1 MKMMDNVNHPSHYC
15 KPGRKECI
23 DEMLDLFGVEAV
35 RDFCLLNRY
44 KYQYRY
50 DLKNGAE
57 DLQKA
62 DNYEKIYL
70 DLGGNS
76 EKLAL
81 KVG

>member
-1 MKMMDNVNHPSHYC
+1 MNNVNHPSHYC

-35 RDFCLLNRY
+35 RDFCLLNRH

>member
-1 MKMMDNVNHPSHYC
+1 M
-15 KPGRKECI
+15 
-23 DEMLDLFGVEAV
+23 EAV
-35 RDFCLLNRY
+35 RNFCLLNRY

-70 DLGGNS
+70 DLGGNP

>member
-1 MKMMDNVNHPSHYC
+1 MMDNVNHPSNYC

-44 KYQYRY
+44 KYQHRY
-50 DLKNGAE
+50 DLKNGDE

-62 DNYEKIYL
+62 NNYEKIYL
-70 DLGGNS
+70 DLGGNP